1 MSTPDDQE
9 SPVLWVRILQG
20 RNIHILATPPHPLLV
35 KFQSGTVTCLTAAK
49 VVVGDADFAWPENFS
64 LSLPRCG
71 PHDIM
76 THRELRAQL
85 FYQTEE
91 EEITLVAQ
99 GTFVLMATPQ
109 PMLDTWIPL
118 MDADHR
124 PTIAS
129 IRLRL
134 KLGTAT
140 DRLATP
146 STSPFRCVTPP
157 MDGSPVL
164 HSFPKHQAR
173 GPRVI
178 SPRARKSSAQS
189 SQSYSATTPRST
201 ASNVAH
207 QSFPF
212 GGSGSAS
219 SPEYQ
224 RSGNQVPS
232 RPHSED
238 SSPPSGP
245 PRSFPLTPTPCK
257 PPPSDGAPATSGPP
271 PPATIP
277 AASPA
282 STSAVPVT
290 SDTTSNG
297 GVSAMAESEAN
308 LITHADAGTSGA
320 IAGASDGISTTLD
333 TSPDKNLPPVSELSN
348 TLEEPMNF
356 QRCESL
362 KSNSSNSS
370 SSASP
375 SHPGSFSQPLA
386 NNNMGDASPGF
397 KSAKSASMGRPP
409 HAPKPPPAPTSAS
422 FVSSHSFATTAL
434 TSPPTSP
441 MRTAASVSSIH
452 NASRFGF
459 AVINPSRTRGSPRNR
474 DQDQKSIN
482 QLLDEFKLQ
491 GPDVNYDAWDP
502 AKEPTR
508 RSGSPTEPTM
518 SSTTADLDDGMPP
531 LSPSKKVSFS
541 SLAKSSGRRHSVDY
555 PLERSGLSRKRHST
569 CLSQDFFDYGTALMD
584 PKAAIT
590 DLRSILRT
598 AEASEDRSAQLN
610 ANIWLGTLA
619 FMLRQKAEAMAAYRG
634 AFDLARGLG
643 DSTVQ
648 VNLLAAM
655 GDLCRTQAD
664 YPAAVESY
672 TAALRQV
679 EVLQVAESISA
690 ICGQIGQLYT
700 LMGDHRRAFEFSRR
714 QLQIAQS
721 LDIPDGICT
730 ALAGM
735 AMAHFGLG
743 ELKKAQHNFELA
755 FARARSLPNPLFV
768 LIQRHLPYWSYT
780 YERLLLATGATAE
793 ALAVVEERHS
803 SCFLRGLVWRT
814 QKEVNRMRVLGSTP
828 VQGPEDKMRL
838 LLDHEQSLPASAL
851 ITVAEDSGLTFFVY
865 SLDRDS
871 SALGKPTFMAWVVTP
886 SGEIHTQV
894 LPIDLLPHGGE
905 PWHDS
910 VGLSKTGFPILAR
923 RPPPKARTPITM
935 QSSRIATA
943 KQMGQHLQGQLAQ
956 LYDVLIQP
964 LEKWLPPRDE
974 TLVIVPDGVLWG
986 VPFAGL
992 WNASSGF
999 LIERCNVI
1007 CTPSIRTFALLQLL
1021 KQIRSYLDSG
1031 FGAAVGPD
1039 EGPVETYGE
1048 QPSTRMWLQNIM
1060 RPQSSREPAT
1070 RAAVKAALERCSCIH
1085 LDCSSAVDF
1094 LSDWLLHRGALV
1106 LHKGEHL
1113 LACDVAKLDLPT
1125 MLAVL
1130 PGAALQAGFVV
1141 GEGSLDIPRTML
1153 ASGTCTVVG
1162 SLWPN
1167 PLPSMQPQVML
1178 DFYAICG
1185 NKEPDRAKAFRQAV
1199 LRTLRLDHSKP
1210 PLLWARFFIFGVP

>member
-1 MSTPDDQE
+1 
-9 SPVLWVRILQG
+9 
-20 RNIHILATPPHPLLV
+20 
-35 KFQSGTVTCLTAAK
+35 
-49 VVVGDADFAWPENFS
+49 
-64 LSLPRCG
+64 
-71 PHDIM
+71 M

-85 FYQTEE
+85 FFQTEE
-91 EEITLVAQ
+91 EEMTLVAQ
-99 GTFVLMATPQ
+99 GTFVLMASPQ

-134 KLGTAT
+134 KLGTAN
-140 DRLATP
+140 DRLPTP

-157 MDGSPVL
+157 LDGSPGL
-164 HSFPKHQAR
+164 HAFPKHQAR
-173 GPRVI
+173 PLAGGRST

-189 SQSYSATTPRST
+189 AQSYSSATPRSA
-201 ASNVAH
+201 ASNA
-207 QSFPF
+207 SPF
-212 GGSGSAS
+212 GGLG
-219 SPEYQ
+219 
-224 RSGNQVPS
+224 
-232 RPHSED
+232 
-238 SSPPSGP
+238 SPPSPDFQRASIQVPLRARSEDYGAHQEP
-245 PRSFPLTPTPCK
+245 SAPRPRHTSLTPSK
-257 PPPSDGAPATSGPP
+257 PSPADESNSQPV
-271 PPATIP
+271 ATIIVEP
-277 AASPA
+277 PTSPCTVPL
-282 STSAVPVT
+282 STDVVLEA
-290 SDTTSNG
+290 SNG
-297 GVSAMAESEAN
+297 GDPSPISDAVPATVPDSGPTVAANGPAAGGLAAWDFSPERNLTAISEVSEA
-308 LITHADAGTSGA
+308 LG
-320 IAGASDGISTTLD
+320 D
-333 TSPDKNLPPVSELSN
+333 TIP
-348 TLEEPMNF
+348 
-356 QRCESL
+356 RCESVQ
-362 KSNSSNSS
+362 SNSS
-370 SSASP
+370 SSSSNSKSSRHGSHSQKPPAPNNDTVANPKPTKAP
-375 SHPGSFSQPLA
+375 S
-386 NNNMGDASPGF
+386 MD
-397 KSAKSASMGRPP
+397 GRPP
-409 HAPKPPPAPTSAS
+409 HAPKPPPAPSSTSFIGSQIS
-422 FVSSHSFATTAL
+422 FIA
-434 TSPPTSP
+434 TSPPASP
-441 MRTAASVSSIH
+441 RRSPGSLNNLQ

-459 AVINPSRTRGSPRNR
+459 AAINPAREASPRNR

-491 GPDVNYDAWDP
+491 GTDVNYDAWDP
-502 AKEPTR
+502 TKNGPAGPPV
-508 RSGSPTEPTM
+508 SGSPTDPAA
-518 SSTTADLDDGMPP
+518 SSTATPFSSEVPEDGQPP
-531 LSPSKKVSFS
+531 LSPKKVSFS
-541 SLAKSSGRRHSVDY
+541 SMAKPAARRHSVDY
-555 PLERSGLSRKRHST
+555 PLERSGLARKRHST
-569 CLSQDFFDYGTALMD
+569 CLSQDFFDYSTALMD
-584 PKAAIT
+584 PKAAIA
-590 DLRSILRT
+590 DLRSILRNAET
-598 AEASEDRSAQLN
+598 AEDRSAQLN

-634 AFDLARGLG
+634 AFELARSLG

-679 EVLQVAESISA
+679 EVLQVADSISA
-690 ICGQIGQLYT
+690 ICGQMGQLYT
-700 LMGDHRRAFEFSRR
+700 LMGEHRRAFEYYRR

-721 LDIPDGICT
+721 LDIPDAICT
-730 ALAGM
+730 ALAGT

-768 LIQRHLPYWSYT
+768 QVQRHLPYWSYA
-780 YERLLLATGATAE
+780 YERLLLATGATSE
-793 ALAVVEERHS
+793 ALTVVEERHA
-803 SCFLRGLVWRT
+803 SCYLRGLVWRT

-838 LLDHEQSLPASAL
+838 LLDHEQSLPTPAL
-851 ITVAEDSGLTFFVY
+851 LTVAEDSGLTFLVY

-871 SALGKPTFMAWVVTP
+871 SALGKPVFMAWVVTP
-886 SGEIHTQV
+886 TGEVHSQA
-894 LPIDLLPHGGE
+894 LALDLLPHGGE

-910 VGLSKTGFPILAR
+910 VGLSKTGFPVLAR

-935 QSSRIATA
+935 QSNRIATA

-964 LEKWLPPRDE
+964 LEKWLPGKDE
-974 TLVIVPDGVLWG
+974 TLVVVPDGALWG

-992 WNASSGF
+992 WSAAGGY

-1039 EGPVETYGE
+1039 EGPVEAYGQ
-1048 QPSTRMWLQNIM
+1048 QPAARMWLQNVM

-1070 RAAVKAALERCSCIH
+1070 RAAVKAALERCSCMH
-1085 LDCSSAVDF
+1085 LDCSAAVDF

-1113 LACDVAKLDLPT
+1113 VAHDIAKLDLPT
-1125 MLAVL
+1125 VLAVL

-1141 GEGSLDIPRTML
+1141 GEGSLDIPRTLL